1 MIKIYGENKE
11 GKVDEKSLESIDES
25 TDIGTNNWIA
35 ISQADSRILEIIS
48 RDTNI
53 PLHFLMAALD
63 EEETARLDTEDGSVL
78 VVLDAPVESDDD
90 KSIYITKPF
99 IITYNDNS
107 FITINQYNEFLIP
120 DMMAK
125 IKNIQPQKHVRT
137 TLNLIYQMSKE
148 FIYYL
153 KQIDEQTKKIEHSLH
168 SSMKNKELFE
178 LMAINK
184 SLVYFSTAL
193 SANKAVLSKL
203 LKSPS
208 YKKYETDL
216 DLMEDTKVELD
227 QAIEMCTIYRKIIE
241 GMMTAFSSIISNNL
255 NIVMKTLAV
264 ITIAISIPTG
274 IASFYGMNF
283 DNIPLA
289 HDRWGF
295 YVVIAVAI
303 LLALVGGAILVYT
316 TRNNNDKNNR

>member
-1 MIKIYGENKE
+1 MVKIYTEQNLK
-11 GKVDEKSLESIDES
+11 LEETTIPVIDEDTQIDPRS
-25 TDIGTNNWIA
+25 WIA
-35 ISQADSRILEIIS
+35 LSQADSQTLAILAGK
-48 RDTNI
+48 TGL
-53 PLHFLMAALD
+53 PTHFLMAALD

-78 VVLDAPVESDDD
+78 VVLDAPVESEDD

-99 IITYNDNS
+99 IITYNDTC
-107 FITINQYNEFLIP
+107 FVTINQYNEFLIP
-120 DMMAK
+120 DLLTK
-125 IKNIQPQKHVRT
+125 RKNIEPQKHVRT

-153 KQIDEQTKKIEHSLH
+153 KQIDDQTKKIEHSLH

-203 LKSPS
+203 LRSPS
-208 YKKYETDL
+208 YQKFESDM
-216 DLMEDTKVELD
+216 DLMEDTQVELD
-227 QAIEMCTIYRKIIE
+227 QAIEMCSIYRKIIE

-264 ITIAISIPTG
+264 ITIAISIPTLV
-274 IASFYGMNF
+274 ASFYGMNF
-283 DNIPLA
+283 DEIPLSEEP
-289 HDRWGF
+289 WGF

-303 LLALVGGAILVYT
+303 ILALIGGVILLYT
-316 TRNNNDKNNR
+316 TRNNNHGGR